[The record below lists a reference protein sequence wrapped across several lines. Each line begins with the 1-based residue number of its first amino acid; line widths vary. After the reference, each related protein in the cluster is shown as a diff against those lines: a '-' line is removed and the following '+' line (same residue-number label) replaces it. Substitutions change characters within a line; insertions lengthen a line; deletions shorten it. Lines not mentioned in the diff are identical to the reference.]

1 MARNASLSSHLEKE
15 IRVPEGKTGQ
25 NSGWGQAAFEREA
38 PVFNTFLLK
47 AGSVQA
53 GVGEEWG
60 RGRVISLPQS
70 LLQQLILT
78 SKMLWS
84 PNIIPF

>member
-1 MARNASLSSHLEKE
+1 MISEIILADTPPTPTPAPTPPLSL
-15 IRVPEGKTGQ
+15 IGVDWDWEGGDV
-25 NSGWGQAAFEREA
+25 EE
-38 PVFNTFLLK
+38 